1 MWAWVWDPLI
11 LIISQITWSVSQYW
25 LFILNKSL
33 IILKC
38 REYNIFGEGV
48 LMEKAN
54 KKGEAKYMLPSRLSY
69 ILHCSINIVVT
80 CVLFHFLLL
89 IQARSIKIPTQ
100 DSPNGNCKRG
110 TLFLKSGAHWFP
122 ELKGC
127 KLRIALI
134 HVLCY
139 EVLFITL
146 MLLNL
151 YFQCS
156 FVEC

>member
-1 MWAWVWDPLI
+1 
-11 LIISQITWSVSQYW
+11 
-25 LFILNKSL
+25 
-33 IILKC
+33 
-38 REYNIFGEGV
+38 
-48 LMEKAN
+48 MEIAN
-54 KKGEAKYMLPSRLSY
+54 KKGEAKYMLTSRLFY

-134 HVLCY
+134 HVLLWGFIY
-139 EVLFITL
+139 NTDAPKSLFPVFFCW
-146 MLLNL
+146 MLDSDGYSPLTISPIMYVIHL
-151 YFQCS
+151 ERKTFRTIFLILPTMFLKSAHFS
-156 FVEC
+156 FSHSS